1 MTFPSHVLSA
11 CSVESPESWKW
22 EKSSK
27 VHREKFLSLLEHRKI
42 HPEEIQVVNGVRFC
56 CNEEFLI
63 GKGSDGTRV
72 YVGLAEDGYER
83 AVKCMR
89 KDACAVLAEQEKKV
103 LNKSNA
109 RKSNHVIRYWFLDD
123 KSDRHYLFLVLDLCE
138 ETLETFI
145 ADSNLK
151 DLVTIAPDIIRQILE
166 GLVDLHRKPLSI
178 LHRDLKPSNILRS
191 VDGDWLL
198 ADFGISR
205 ILRKGDS
212 THLSNQKGTE
222 DWRAVESSYTSTGI
236 IDNGTVRYKKKSDIQ
251 VGGFDDSNQ

>member
-1 MTFPSHVLSA
+1 MPSHVLSA

-42 HPEEIQVVNGVRFC
+42 HPKDIQVVNGVRFC
-56 CNEEFLI
+56 RSKEFLV
-63 GKGSDGTRV
+63 GMGSDGTRV

-83 AVKCMR
+83 AVKCIP
-89 KDACAVLAEQEKKV
+89 KDACAGLAEQEKIV

-109 RKSNHVIRYWFLDD
+109 KKSNHVVRYWLLDD

-138 ETLETFI
+138 ESLETFI
-145 ADSNLK
+145 AHSDLK
-151 DLVTIAPDIIRQILE
+151 DLVTIAPDIIQQILK
-166 GLVDLHRKPLSI
+166 GLVDLHREPQSI
-178 LHRDLKPSNILRS
+178 LHRDLKPYNILRN

-205 ILRKGDS
+205 MLRKGAS

-251 VGGFDDSNQ
+251 VGGFDDSNE